1 MSNGQIYL
9 KKKSDPRPIIP
20 ISDLYPWTPIL
31 AERDDME
38 VYVPGVAS
46 IVPPT
51 LQPPKLEDI
60 VVIGNTGR
68 HLGWPESQGG
78 QPPVLPPGPTTLS
91 EDDPMKDARG
101 VPAQPPTTTPI
112 NLSGNEGED
121 TIDPNRVTLI
131 VQAIKGLGPKDYTQ
145 KTSQREAMP
154 RAASIEKVLG
164 DKLRAGERDAAWEEF
179 KAQSKVGG

>member
-38 VYVPGVAS
+38 VYVPGQVS
-46 IVPPT
+46 FVPPA
-51 LQPPKLEDI
+51 LQPPKLEDM
-60 VVIGNTGR
+60 VVINNTTAR
-68 HLGWPESQGG
+68 HLGWPESTQGE
-78 QPPVLPPGPTTLS
+78 PPPALPPGISLS
-91 EDDPMKDARG
+91 EPEAGTEIPM
-101 VPAQPPTTTPI
+101 QPPTTTPI
-112 NLSGNEGED
+112 DLSGNEGED
-121 TIDPNRVTLI
+121 AIDPNRVTLI

-154 RAASIEKVLG
+154 RAASIEKALG
-164 DKLRAGERDAAWEEF
+164 DRLKPGERDAAWEEF
-179 KAQSKVGG
+179 KAQSKSGG